1 MKKIYIPILILL
13 ALTGCKPVTE
23 KTITVSEFLHD
34 PELIKTTR
42 AWCNTNP
49 AERQELPNCINS
61 NSAGSKRFSMSCY
74 KNGVTD
80 HVCVD
85 EYIKKYL
92 NK

>member
-13 ALTGCKPVTE
+13 ALVGCNPVE
-23 KTITVSEFLHD
+23 KTISVPEFLHD

-42 AWCNTNP
+42 AWCSTNP
-49 AERQELPNCINS
+49 AERQQLPNCINS
-61 NSAGSKRFSMSCY
+61 NSAGLKRNFMSCY

-80 HVCVD
+80 HACVD
-85 EYIKKYL
+85 EYVNKYL